1 MAVHTYTKKD
11 VNPNA
16 LQGKKVGVLGYGA
29 QGRAQALNLRDSGVD
44 VQVAVREGGASW
56 KVAKQ
61 DGFEPVSFQ
70 VAAETSDIVHLL
82 LPDDV
87 QWTIYESDIGPYL
100 KPGQS
105 LTFSHGFNV
114 HYGFI
119 TPPEGVDVWLS
130 APKSPGS
137 EVRKTYNDG
146 FGVPGLIAIHVDAS
160 GKAKENALAFSDAL
174 GLTRAG
180 VLECTFAEE
189 TEEDLFGEQVV
200 LCGGTSEL
208 VKKGFEVLV
217 EAGYPPEM
225 AYFECLHELKLI
237 VDLMERGGLTEMWHV
252 VSNMAELGGR
262 WVGPRIIT
270 EDTKEVMRQVLKE
283 VQADPSDTNSFAY
296 RAKQEFDSGMPN
308 LKKLREEEAKHAI
321 EVVGKEVRALFAR

>member
-70 VAAETSDIVHLL
+70 TAAETSDIVHLL

-100 KPGQS
+100 KAGQS

-119 TPPEGVDVWLS
+119 TPPEGVDVWLA

-160 GKAKENALAFSDAL
+160 GNAKEQALAFADAL

-189 TEEDLFGEQVV
+189 TEEDLYGEQVV

-283 VQADPSDTNSFAY
+283 VQADPSDPNSFAY

-321 EVVGKEVRALFAR
+321 EVVGKEVRALFQR

>member
-1 MAVHTYTKKD
+1 MAYYTTKD
-11 VNPNA
+11 ANPDA
-16 LQGKKVGVLGYGA
+16 LKGKKVGVIGYGA

-44 VQVAVREGGASW
+44 VQVALREGGASW
-56 KVAKQ
+56 EVAKQ
-61 DGFEPVSFQ
+61 DGFSPVSFAE
-70 VAAETSDIVHLL
+70 AAKTSDIVHLL

-87 QWTIYESDIGPYL
+87 QWRIYATDIGPHL
-100 KPGQS
+100 RAGQA

-119 TPPEGVDVWLS
+119 DPPAGVDVWLA

-146 FGVPGLIAIHVDAS
+146 FGVPGLIAIHKDETGNA
-160 GKAKENALAFSDAL
+160 KAEALAFAHAL

-180 VLECTFAEE
+180 VMECTFADE
-189 TEEDLFGEQVV
+189 TEEDLFGEQAV
-200 LCGGTSEL
+200 LCGGASEL
-208 VKKGFEVLV
+208 VKVGFEVLV
-217 EAGYPPEM
+217 EAGYPAEM

-270 EDTKEVMRQVLKE
+270 ADTKEEMRKVLE
-283 VQADPSDTNSFAY
+283 EIRSGDFAR
-296 RAKQEFDSGMPN
+296 RAREEFDGGSVN
-308 LKKLREEEAKHAI
+308 LNKLREIEAQHPI
-321 EVVGKEVRALFAR
+321 EVVGREVRALFKR